1 MARASSIDP
10 AEVDRFSRLAAD
22 WWNARGPMAALHKL
36 NPVRIGYI
44 RDEATARFQRD
55 AKKLDCLKGLRI
67 LDIGCGGG
75 ILSEPLARLG
85 ADVVGADPAEENIAA
100 ASAHA
105 SDSGV
110 AVDYRATTAEDL
122 AAQDERF
129 DIVLAMEVVE
139 HVVDLAGFVK
149 TCATMVKPDG
159 LMIAAT
165 LNRTMKS
172 FALAIVG
179 AEYVLRWLP
188 RGTHQWD
195 KFVTPDELEASLEEA
210 GLNVIGERGVI
221 YNLFADRWQLS
232 SDMDVNYMVVAAR
245 NDAHKTPDKPARK
258 GAKTKAT

>member
-1 MARASSIDP
+1 MAAQRQSTVDA
-10 AEVDRFSRLAAD
+10 AEVERFSRLAGD
-22 WWNARGPMAALHKL
+22 WWNPRGPMAALHKF
-36 NPVRIGYI
+36 NPVRLAYI
-44 RDEATARFQRD
+44 RDQAVARFGRD

-85 ADVVGADPAEENIAA
+85 AQMVGADPSADNIEAA
-100 ASAHA
+100 RAHA
-105 SDSGV
+105 RESGV
-110 AVDYRATTAEDL
+110 AADYRATTAEEL
-122 AAQDERF
+122 AGANEKF

-139 HVVDLAGFVK
+139 HVSDVRLFVK
-149 TCATMVKPDG
+149 TCAAMVKPDG

-195 KFVTPDELEASLEEA
+195 KFVTPNELEIAFERS
-210 GLNVIGERGVI
+210 GLRVTAEKGVI

-232 SDMDVNYMVVAAR
+232 SDTDVNYMIVAEKNA
-245 NDAHKTPDKPARK
+245 
-258 GAKTKAT
+258 

>member
-1 MARASSIDP
+1 MARPRASSIDQ
-10 AEVDRFSRLAAD
+10 AEVERFARHAGD
-22 WWNARGPMAALHKL
+22 WWNPHGPLAPLHKL

-44 RDEATARFQRD
+44 RDQAAARFQRD
-55 AKKLDCLKGLRI
+55 PKKLDSLAGLRI

-85 ADVVGADPAEENIAA
+85 ATVVGADPAADNIAA

-105 SDSGV
+105 LESGV
-110 AVDYRATTAEDL
+110 AVDYRATTAEEL
-122 AAQDERF
+122 AAQNERF
-129 DIVLAMEVVE
+129 DIVLVMEVVE
-139 HVVDLAGFVK
+139 HVANVEDFVA
-149 TCATMVKPDG
+149 TCVSMVKPGG

-195 KFVTPDELEASLEEA
+195 KFVTPEEMEKA
-210 GLNVIGERGVI
+210 IEGNGLNVIGERGVV

-232 SDMDVNYMVVAAR
+232 PDMDVNYMIAAAR
-245 NDAHKTPDKPARK
+245 GT
-258 GAKTKAT
+258 